1 VGFPS
6 FRPPP
11 GIFEGDSH
19 MGRRPRYHRG
29 NADDFP
35 RDGDELVGP
44 QEFTT
49 TGALAEFL
57 TGFGPGVPVTF
68 NKAVPSHL
76 VVRIIQLD
84 GRPVLSFE

>member
-1 VGFPS
+1 
-6 FRPPP
+6 
-11 GIFEGDSH
+11 
-19 MGRRPRYHRG
+19 MGRRPLYPRG

-35 RDGDELVGP
+35 QEGDELAGP
-44 QEFTT
+44 REFTS
-49 TGALAEFL
+49 TGELAEFL

>member
-1 VGFPS
+1 
-6 FRPPP
+6 
-11 GIFEGDSH
+11 
-19 MGRRPRYHRG
+19 MGHRPRYPRG
-29 NADDFP
+29 SAGDFP
-35 RDGDELVGP
+35 QEGDELASP
-44 QEFTT
+44 REFTK
-49 TGALAEFL
+49 TGELAEFL

>member
-1 VGFPS
+1 
-6 FRPPP
+6 
-11 GIFEGDSH
+11 
-19 MGRRPRYHRG
+19 MGRRPLYPRG

-35 RDGDELVGP
+35 REGDELAGP
-44 QEFTT
+44 REFTS
-49 TGALAEFL
+49 TGELAEYL
-57 TGFGPGVPVTF
+57 TGFGSGVPVTF